1 MKLADLAAE
10 PKLIP
15 VTLDSEI
22 IVEKYGEPLEF
33 WILDRQPIDK
43 YLQMAR
49 TSEENMDQMVVAV
62 NEMILNEEGSPIVS
76 DGKMLPSVVLME
88 AFTKVIEALGK

>member
-1 MKLADLAAE
+1 MNLADLAAE

-15 VTLDSEI
+15 VLLDSESTI
-22 IVEKYGEPLEF
+22 EKYGEALEF

-49 TSEENMDQMVVAV
+49 TREDNMDDMVVAV
-62 NEMILNEEGSPIVS
+62 NEMILDENGNKIVS
-76 DGKMLPSVVLME
+76 EGKMLPSTVLME

>member
-15 VTLDSEI
+15 VTLDSET

-49 TSEENMDQMVVAV
+49 TSEDNMDQMVVAV

>member
-15 VTLDSEI
+15 VTLDSET

>member
-15 VTLDSEI
+15 VTLDSES
-22 IVEKYGEPLEF
+22 IVEKYGEALEF

-49 TSEENMDQMVVAV
+49 VREDNMDEMVLAV
-62 NEMILNEEGSPIVS
+62 NEMILNEEGTPIVS
-76 DGKMLPSVVLME
+76 EGKMLPSVVLME

>member
-1 MKLADLAAE
+1 MKLAELAAE
-10 PKLIP
+10 PKLTKII
-15 VTLDSEI
+15 LEDEE

-33 WILDRQPIDK
+33 WIWDRQPIDK

-49 TSEENMDQMVVAV
+49 TNEDNMDQMVVAV
-62 NEMILNEEGSPIVS
+62 NEMILNEEGTPIVS
-76 DGKMLPSVVLME
+76 EGKMLPSTVLME

>member
-15 VTLDSEI
+15 VTLDSEL

-49 TSEENMDQMVVAV
+49 TSEDNMDQMVVAV
-62 NEMILNEEGSPIVS
+62 NEMILNEEGNPIVS
-76 DGKMLPSVVLME
+76 EGKMLPSTVLME

>member
-1 MKLADLAAE
+1 MKLQDLAAE

-15 VTLDSEI
+15 VTLDSET

-49 TSEENMDQMVVAV
+49 TKEDNMEEMVVAV
-62 NEMILNEEGSPIVS
+62 NDMILNEEGNPIVT